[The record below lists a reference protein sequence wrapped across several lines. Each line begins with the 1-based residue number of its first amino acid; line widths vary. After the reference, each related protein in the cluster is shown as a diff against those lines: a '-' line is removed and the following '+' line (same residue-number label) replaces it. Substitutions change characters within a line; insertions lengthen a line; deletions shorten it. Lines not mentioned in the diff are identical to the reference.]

1 MTCPDPPAMRV
12 RTHAA
17 PRTAYASGPATPAL
31 RDESVGDLLRRAVEL
46 GKERPA
52 LIEGAE
58 VAAARRRWT
67 YAELLR
73 DASSCARMLLE
84 HLEPGSRVAVWSQN
98 LPEYQVLQYGIALA
112 GMVMVTVNPAFRRR
126 EAGYVLNH
134 AEVSA
139 CFAATAYRDR
149 SPLLM
154 AGDLLPELPR
164 LRLIR
169 PIDELLDQ
177 CGPYGASSRDLP
189 AVDPFGPAQILFTS
203 GTTGDPKGAVLSHR
217 SMTNNVSH
225 AATIIAA
232 GNEAAPVWLASLPM
246 FHVASCVVAA
256 LGTASLR
263 GALVTAPRFDAG
275 LALRLIEEE
284 RVTTMNQVPSL
295 VAAIIDHPRRP
306 ARDLSSWTS
315 VMVGGAPVPE
325 QLARRL
331 QDEHGITTVIGYGM
345 TEAAQITMTRAQDA
359 PRDKAETCGQPMP
372 CVDVKIVDP
381 QSGAERRPGEVGEV
395 LTRGYHTLMRYYG
408 DLGATDRALTDG
420 WLHTGD
426 LGSLDDRGYL
436 QIRGRAKDMIIRSGE
451 NVYPA
456 EIEEQLMSLPGVT
469 EAAVVGLPDETHGEI
484 VAAFIKGDTADI
496 AGLDV
501 ALRSVLT
508 GYKVP
513 GRWFRVEDF
522 PRTPSGKI
530 RKFVL
535 REEWLAGRHT
545 ETGR

>member
-1 MTCPDPPAMRV
+1 MRV
-12 RTHAA
+12 QTHISPSA
-17 PRTAYASGPATPAL
+17 AYARGPAGSGLT
-31 RDESVGDLLRRAVEL
+31 DQSVGDLLRRAAEL
-46 GKERPA
+46 GPERPA

-58 VAAARRRWT
+58 IAATRRRWT
-67 YAELLR
+67 YAELFC
-73 DASSCARMLLE
+73 DASSCASMLLDSF
-84 HLEPGSRVAVWSQN
+84 EPGSRIAVWSQN

-126 EAGYVLNH
+126 EVGYVLNR

-139 CFAATAYRDR
+139 CFAAAAYRDR

-154 AGDLLPELPR
+154 AEDLLPELPH
-164 LRLIR
+164 LRLVR
-169 PIDELLDQ
+169 PIDDLLVQ
-177 CGPYGASSRDLP
+177 CGPYSPASRDLP
-189 AVDPFGPAQILFTS
+189 AVDPFAAAQILFTS

-256 LGTASLR
+256 LGTASLH
-263 GALVTAPRFDAG
+263 GALVTAPRFDAE

-295 VAAIIDHPRRP
+295 VAAIIDHPERP
-306 ARDLSSWTS
+306 KHDLSSWTS

-325 QLARRL
+325 LLTRRL
-331 QDEHGITTVIGYGM
+331 QDEHGITAVIGYGM
-345 TEAAQITMTRAQDA
+345 TEAAQITMTRAGDA
-359 PRDKAETCGQPMP
+359 PRDKSGTCGQPMP
-372 CVDVKIVDP
+372 CVEVKIVDP
-381 QSGAERRPGEVGEV
+381 ESGVQRDLGEVGEV

-408 DLGATDRALTDG
+408 DLDATDRALTDG

-456 EIEEQLMSLPGVT
+456 EIEDQLMRLPSIT
-469 EAAVVGLPDETHGEI
+469 EVAVVGLPDETHGEI
-484 VAAFIKGDTADI
+484 VAAFIKGDSVDSARL
-496 AGLDV
+496 A
-501 ALRSVLT
+501 ASLRSVLT
-508 GYKVP
+508 GYKIP
-513 GRWFRVEDF
+513 SKWFTVEDF

-535 REEWLAGRHT
+535 REEWLAGRHAEIGT
-545 ETGR
+545 

>member
-1 MTCPDPPAMRV
+1 
-12 RTHAA
+12 
-17 PRTAYASGPATPAL
+17 
-31 RDESVGDLLRRAVEL
+31 
-46 GKERPA
+46 
-52 LIEGAE
+52 
-58 VAAARRRWT
+58 
-67 YAELLR
+67 
-73 DASSCARMLLE
+73 MLLDSFK
-84 HLEPGSRVAVWSQN
+84 PGSRIAVWSQN

-126 EAGYVLNH
+126 EVGYVLNR

-139 CFAATAYRDR
+139 CFAASAYRDR

-154 AGDLLPELPR
+154 AEDLLPELPH
-164 LRLIR
+164 LRVVR
-169 PIDELLDQ
+169 PIDDLLEQ
-177 CGPYGASSRDLP
+177 CRPYVADSRDLP
-189 AVDPFGPAQILFTS
+189 VVDPFSPAQILFTS
-203 GTTGDPKGAVLSHR
+203 GTTGDPKGTVLSHR

-232 GNEAAPVWLASLPM
+232 GNETAPVWLASLPM

-295 VAAIIDHPRRP
+295 VAAIIDHPGRP
-306 ARDLSSWTS
+306 VRDLSSWTS

-345 TEAAQITMTRAQDA
+345 TEAAQITMTRGEDT
-359 PRDKAETCGQPMP
+359 PRDKSETCGQPMP
-372 CVDVKIVDP
+372 CVEVKIVDP
-381 QSGAERRPGEVGEV
+381 DSGAQRDPGEVGEV

-408 DLGATDRALTDG
+408 DREATDNALAGG

-426 LGSLDDRGYL
+426 LGSLDGRGYL
-436 QIRGRAKDMIIRSGE
+436 RIRGRAKDMIIRSGE

-456 EIEEQLMSLPGVT
+456 EVEDQLMLLPGVT
-469 EAAVVGLPDETHGEI
+469 EAAVVGLPDKEHGEI
-484 VAAFIKGDTADI
+484 VAAFIKGDGTDA
-496 AGLDV
+496 ARLDSS
-501 ALRSVLT
+501 LRDVLT

-513 GRWFRVEDF
+513 SKWFAVEDF

-535 REEWLAGRHT
+535 RDEWLAGRYT
-545 ETGR
+545 EIGR

>member
-1 MTCPDPPAMRV
+1 MTCPDPPDTRAQ
-12 RTHAA
+12 THTSLRAA
-17 PRTAYASGPATPAL
+17 HASGPARPAL
-31 RDESVGDLLRRAVEL
+31 IDQNVGDLLRRAVHL
-46 GKERPA
+46 GPERPA
-52 LIEGAE
+52 LVEGAE
-58 VAAARRRWT
+58 IAAARRRWT
-67 YAELLR
+67 YAELFR
-73 DASSCARMLLE
+73 DASSCARMLLDSFK
-84 HLEPGSRVAVWSQN
+84 PGSRIAVWSQN
-98 LPEYQVLQYGIALA
+98 LPEFQVLQYGIALA

-126 EAGYVLNH
+126 EVRYVLNR

-139 CFAATAYRDR
+139 CFAASAYRDR
-149 SPLLM
+149 SPLLI
-154 AGDLLPELPR
+154 AEDLLPELR
-164 LRLIR
+164 HLRLVR
-169 PIDELLDQ
+169 PIDDLLEQ
-177 CGPYGASSRDLP
+177 CRLYVADSRDLP
-189 AVDPFGPAQILFTS
+189 VVDPFGPAQILFTS

-232 GNEAAPVWLASLPM
+232 GNETAPVWLASLPM
-246 FHVASCVVAA
+246 FHVASCVVAT

-263 GALVTAPRFDAG
+263 GALVTPPRFDAG

-295 VAAIIDHPRRP
+295 VAAIIDHPGRP
-306 ARDLSSWTS
+306 VRDLSSWTS

-345 TEAAQITMTRAQDA
+345 TEAAQITMTRAEDT
-359 PRDKAETCGQPMP
+359 PRDKSETCGQPMP
-372 CVDVKIVDP
+372 CVEVKIVDP
-381 QSGAERRPGEVGEV
+381 DSGAQRDLGEVGEV
-395 LTRGYHTLMRYYG
+395 LTRGYHTLMGYYG
-408 DLGATDRALTDG
+408 DLEATDNALAGG

-456 EIEEQLMSLPGVT
+456 EVEDQLMLLPGVT
-469 EAAVVGLPDETHGEI
+469 ETAVVGLPDKEHGEI
-484 VAAFIKGDTADI
+484 VAAFVKGDGAD
-496 AGLDV
+496 AASLDSS
-501 ALRSVLT
+501 LRDVLT

-513 GRWFRVEDF
+513 SKWFAVEDF

-535 REEWLAGRHT
+535 RDEWLAGRYT
-545 ETGR
+545 EMGR